1 MNFKIFDNNKI
12 KSIIYIISNL
22 IVFIL
27 AFLINVIMT
36 NYVSNQYVY
45 GQYKYATNFILTI
58 PSIFSLGITWSC
70 ASLIANDKR
79 KSKSGII
86 TASIIATI
94 IIGII
99 VSIGVYCFI
108 KISYILGYQEFNN
121 LKVLVPFVSIFL
133 LQKLVNQIYTGL
145 GETVQLSLF
154 NIIPNTIIILGTFL
168 GIKIYKD
175 LSYIYCILLYLI
187 AYTIA
192 IVPKLISIS
201 YEYENMKKNF
211 RDLFDDVKNSGFK
224 VHISSVFTT
233 SSSQII
239 AMACGGYFGY
249 TQYGY
254 YSLASSL
261 ATIFLLIGS
270 SLAIVNFK
278 KYANS
283 KNIPKKDF
291 IFMISIGIV
300 SYILMFLLIDKIFYI
315 FYPKEYAPTIIYLK
329 ILCMAN
335 LIFGF
340 SNIFNRFFISKGLGG
355 IIMKNSFISAVATIV
370 INIPMIKNFGMIGIV
385 YGTFIVSCISVL
397 IYFKDYKSYILQ

>member
-1 MNFKIFDNNKI
+1 MNLKVFDNNKI

-99 VSIGVYCFI
+99 VSIGVYYFI
-108 KISYILGYQEFNN
+108 KISCMLGYQQFNN
-121 LKVLVPFVSIFL
+121 LKVLIPFVSIFL

-145 GETVQLSLF
+145 GETVQLSIF
-154 NIIPNTIIILGTFL
+154 NIIPSIIIILGTFL

-211 RDLFDDVKNSGFK
+211 KDLFDDIKHSGFK

-233 SSSQII
+233 ASSQII

-270 SLAIVNFK
+270 SLAVVNFK

-283 KNIPKKDF
+283 ERIPKKDF
-291 IFMISIGIV
+291 VFMICIGMV
-300 SYILMFLLIDKIFYI
+300 AYILMFLLIDKIFFI
-315 FYPKEYAPTIIYLK
+315 FYPKEYAPTIVYLK

-335 LIFGF
+335 LILGF
-340 SNIFNRFFISKGLGG
+340 TSIFNRFFISKGLGK
-355 IIMKNSFISAVATIV
+355 IIMKNSFITAIVTIF
-370 INIPMIKNFGMIGIV
+370 INIPFVMLWGMIGIV
-385 YGTFIVSCISVL
+385 YGTMIVSFISAS
-397 IYFKDYKSYILQ
+397 IYFKDYRNYLLK